1 MVQPSEIEVEL
12 LAFLRREV
20 FAPQVDLTPET
31 DLIAAGFDSLS
42 LVRVLVFVETTYG
55 LWIPEG
61 EINSAMLSNI
71 RSLAAT
77 VSRLL
82 HER

>member
-1 MVQPSEIEVEL
+1 MVQPPEIEAEL

-20 FAPQVDLTPET
+20 FAPQVALTSET

-42 LVRVLVFVETTYG
+42 LVRMLVFVETTYG
-55 LWIPEG
+55 LWIPES
-61 EINSAMLSNI
+61 EITGTTLRNV
-71 RSLAAT
+71 RSLAAL

>member
-1 MVQPSEIEVEL
+1 MAQPSEIEAEL

-20 FAPQVDLTPET
+20 FAPQVALTPET
-31 DLIAAGFDSLS
+31 DLIASGFDSLS
-42 LVRVLVFVETTYG
+42 LVRMLVFVETTYG
-55 LWIPEG
+55 LWIPES
-61 EINSAMLSNI
+61 EITSAALSNV

-77 VSRLL
+77 VARLL